1 MRYDPLDY
9 PHDSSRKVNYS
20 KRGMVAT
27 SQPLAAQAGLRTLQK
42 GGNAVDAAVAAASCL
57 TVVEPTSN
65 GLGSDSFAIVR
76 INDELH
82 GLNSSGP
89 SPRDI
94 SIDGIKERGYEEM
107 PRLGLEPVTVPGA
120 PGAWAELSDR
130 FGELPFEEVLE
141 PAIEY
146 AREGYPVSPTV
157 GSGWRR
163 AYKAYKKEEKDI
175 LKHWFD
181 CFAPDGKAPEIG
193 ETWRSKDHAESLEKI
208 ARSKARSFYRG
219 ELAEKISEF
228 SKENDGFIRKKDLVE
243 FEPEWVEPLSTQYRG
258 YDVWEL
264 PPNGQGI
271 ITLMALNILKGF
283 ELKSKESIESY
294 HRQIEALKLAFVEGK
309 KHITDPE
316 YMDVEPEELL
326 SEDWASEKRRM
337 IDETAI
343 DPGRIDEKSSDTVYL
358 ATADGEG
365 NMVSFIQ
372 SNYMGFG
379 SGVVVPGTGI
389 ALQNRGQMFSLDRSE
404 ANSLGPEKRSYHTII
419 PGFLTKDEKPI
430 GPFGVMGGYMQPQG
444 HLQVLTNTI
453 DFDHNP
459 QSALDSPRW
468 RWIDGKKI
476 KVENEFS
483 GNTARALRR
492 KGHRIESTLNKGGF
506 GRGQIIWK
514 EDDALVGGTE
524 PRADGKVACW

>member
-181 CFAPDGKAPEIG
+181 C
-193 ETWRSKDHAESLEKI
+193 
-208 ARSKARSFYRG
+208 
-219 ELAEKISEF
+219 
-228 SKENDGFIRKKDLVE
+228 
-243 FEPEWVEPLSTQYRG
+243 
-258 YDVWEL
+258 
-264 PPNGQGI
+264 
-271 ITLMALNILKGF
+271 
-283 ELKSKESIESY
+283 
-294 HRQIEALKLAFVEGK
+294 
-309 KHITDPE
+309 
-316 YMDVEPEELL
+316 
-326 SEDWASEKRRM
+326 
-337 IDETAI
+337 
-343 DPGRIDEKSSDTVYL
+343 
-358 ATADGEG
+358 
-365 NMVSFIQ
+365 
-372 SNYMGFG
+372 
-379 SGVVVPGTGI
+379 
-389 ALQNRGQMFSLDRSE
+389 
-404 ANSLGPEKRSYHTII
+404 
-419 PGFLTKDEKPI
+419 
-430 GPFGVMGGYMQPQG
+430 
-444 HLQVLTNTI
+444 
-453 DFDHNP
+453 
-459 QSALDSPRW
+459 
-468 RWIDGKKI
+468 
-476 KVENEFS
+476 
-483 GNTARALRR
+483 
-492 KGHRIESTLNKGGF
+492 
-506 GRGQIIWK
+506 
-514 EDDALVGGTE
+514 
-524 PRADGKVACW
+524 